1 MEEEKMCPKIIIGID
16 PSYSACGLT
25 IIDRFHKIIKTYVVS
40 TSLGKQ
46 DFYNICMKSKEQVDK
61 ICETI
66 SKYSDEKNIL
76 ASLDTV
82 VGMENALPYAFNSVA
97 LTALDV
103 QLFHRFTEIKV
114 ALFNPTYLNYIM
126 GKHTKKDSINLAKGL
141 ISIFEKDG
149 YKHARQEEKNLT
161 DGEAESLIYAARMLC
176 RTEPYDKVSKA
187 ILELQPLFAD
197 EKEKYGKDFIY

>member
-1 MEEEKMCPKIIIGID
+1 MKEKMCPEIIIGID

-25 IIDRFHKIIKTYVVS
+25 IIDMYHKVIKTYVIE

-46 DFYNICMKSKEQVDK
+46 DFYNICMKSKEQADK
-61 ICETI
+61 ICDTI
-66 SKYSDEKNIL
+66 CKYSDEKNIL
-76 ASLDTV
+76 ESLDTV

-103 QLFHRFTEIKV
+103 QLFHKLNEVRV

-141 ISIFEKDG
+141 ISVFEKYG

-161 DGEAESLIYAARMLC
+161 DGEAESLIYAVRMLC
-176 RTEPYDKVSKA
+176 RTMPEDKVSKS
-187 ILELQPLFAD
+187 ILDLQPLFAD
-197 EKEKYGKDFIY
+197 KKEKYGKDFIY